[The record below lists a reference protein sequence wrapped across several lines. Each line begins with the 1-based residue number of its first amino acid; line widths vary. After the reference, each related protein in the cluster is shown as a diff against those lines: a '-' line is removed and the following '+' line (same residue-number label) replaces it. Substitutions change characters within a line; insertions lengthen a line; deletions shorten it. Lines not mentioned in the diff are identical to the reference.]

1 MQKAEKS
8 CGAIV
13 FSEESGERRYLILHY
28 EEGHWDF
35 PKGHVEKGET
45 EEQTARRETFEETGI
60 RELQFVPGF
69 RKSISYSF
77 KRKGEA
83 VPKEAVFFLAKT
95 RAKEVNISDEHTGY
109 MWLPYLQTEKKVT
122 YENARLLLEEAEKKL
137 SPP

>member
-13 FSEESGERRYLILHY
+13 FSEDRGSRMYLILHY

-45 EEQTARRETFEETGI
+45 EEETARREIFEETGI
-60 RELQFVPGF
+60 KELQFVPGF

-83 VPKEAVFFLAKT
+83 VPKEVVFFLAKT
-95 RAKEVNISDEHTGY
+95 SAKEVNISDEHTGY
-109 MWLPYLQTEKKVT
+109 MWLPCQQAEKKVT
-122 YENARLLLEEAEKKL
+122 YENARLLLEEAEKRL
-137 SPP
+137 APP